1 MPAYGTITHW
11 KADSRWLDERLD
23 EPMNR
28 SLRPLLAEG
37 RTTVVPG
44 VGDAL
49 GAILAAEAGFS
60 AIYMSGYYVSTMLGF
75 LDVGLVSS
83 TEMVNQAARICAAV
97 DLPVL
102 ADADTGYGNAIN
114 VIRTV
119 REFESA
125 GVAGIHLEDQDLPKK
140 CGHMDGLVLI
150 SEREMCA
157 KIAAAVDARASSD
170 FLVIA
175 RTDAISTDGL
185 AEAIRRGCAYRH
197 AGADAVMIMAPRS
210 IDDLKRF
217 RDGVE
222 GPLVC
227 TVGSWPFNV
236 TAEELGNIGYQLALF
251 TISTLRRTVVVVR
264 EVLAQLRRDGGLDH
278 ATSEM
283 IPMRDLHRLLGQERI
298 QALEQRYAT
307 GE

>member
-1 MPAYGTITHW
+1 MKPA
-11 KADSRWLDERLD
+11 L
-23 EPMNR
+23 R
-28 SLRPLLAEG
+28 SLLARPT
-37 RTTVVPG
+37 TTVVPG

-49 GAILAAEAGFS
+49 GAILAAEAGFP
-60 AIYMSGYYVSTMLGF
+60 AIYMSGYYVSTMLGY

-83 TEMVNQAARICAAV
+83 TEMISQAARICAAV
-97 DLPVL
+97 DVPVM

-140 CGHMDGLVLI
+140 CGHMEGLVLV

-157 KIAAAVDARASSD
+157 KITAAVEARRNDD
-170 FLVIA
+170 FVVIA
-175 RTDAISTDGL
+175 RTDAIGTDGL
-185 AEAIRRGCAYRH
+185 DAAIQRGRAYRQ
-197 AGADAVMIMAPRS
+197 AGADGVMIMAPRS

-227 TVGSWPFNV
+227 TVGSWSFNV
-236 TAEELGNIGYQLALF
+236 TAEELSGIGYQLALF
-251 TISTLRRTVVVVR
+251 TISTLRRTVVVMR
-264 EVLAQLRRDGGLDH
+264 EVLAKLYRDGGLDH
-278 ATSEM
+278 AGPDM
-283 IPMRDLHRLLGQERI
+283 IAMRDLHRLLGYDRI
-298 QALEQRYAT
+298 QALEKRYAA
-307 GE
+307 E